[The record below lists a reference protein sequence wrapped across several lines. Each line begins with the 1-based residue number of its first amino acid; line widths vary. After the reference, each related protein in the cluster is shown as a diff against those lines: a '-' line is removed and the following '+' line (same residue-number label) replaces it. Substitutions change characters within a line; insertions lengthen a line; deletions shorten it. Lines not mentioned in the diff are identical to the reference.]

1 MYRFEAQLNLQEYT
15 AFVESVAYAPIQQ
28 TPAWSRLKNNWESCY
43 CGVYREEK
51 LVCAALILMR
61 RLMPGFTMAFCPM
74 GPIGALEDAQAMRCF
89 VDGARA
95 LCRSKGIYLLK
106 LMPPVVWDKT
116 LPDMEAARYLDA
128 FDLSQGRAAF
138 DVLVGCGLRH
148 KGFPK
153 DMGSTVL
160 PRYQAFIPLKDA
172 AGQPLDGA
180 QFKKNYK
187 TKLRKYLG
195 AFRPARGL
203 SYQTV
208 TPTPENI
215 VQFKRILS
223 ATEARQNIAL
233 RNEEYFAR
241 MAEIFGEDAHFAFEV
256 CDVSCY
262 EENLKARYEKEP
274 EMREKIAEQLAD
286 AAAVKQA
293 RGEQVPLAALLTVY
307 PGRQAGL
314 RVAEY
319 LYAGADLSVF
329 PSFCATLCGLF
340 DECERSVA
348 KGCDYLNLGGLPG
361 TFDDGLYDFKAPFN
375 PIIVEYA
382 GEFDLAVCGWKYAFM
397 ERWLPTL
404 KNLYRKLHR

>member
-1 MYRFEAQLNLQEYT
+1 MYRFVTDIAIEDYT
-15 AFVESVAYAPIQQ
+15 AFTETAAYTPIQQ
-28 TPAWSRLKNNWESCY
+28 TPQWSQLKNNWDSCF
-43 CGVYREEK
+43 CGVYRDEV
-51 LVCAALILMR
+51 LVCAALVLLR

-74 GPIGALEDAQAMRCF
+74 GPVGELCDGEVVRCF
-89 VDGARA
+89 VDGMRGY
-95 LCRSKGIYLLK
+95 CRKKGVYLLK
-106 LMPPVVWDKT
+106 IAPPIAVDKT
-116 LPDMEAARYLDA
+116 LPDMEKERYLDA
-128 FDLSQGRAAF
+128 FDVEKDRIAF
-138 DVLVGCGLRH
+138 DALVGCGLRH

-153 DMGSTVL
+153 DMGGTVL
-160 PRYQAFIPLKDA
+160 PRYQAMIPLKDA
-172 AGQPLDGA
+172 AGAPLSAA

-187 TKLRKYLG
+187 SKLRKYLG

-203 SYQTV
+203 YYETAQT
-208 TPTPENI
+208 TPDNI
-215 VQFKRILS
+215 ALFKKILS

-233 RNEEYFAR
+233 RNEEYFALL
-241 MAEIFGEDAHFAFEV
+241 AKVFGEDAHFAFEKCAV
-256 CDVSCY
+256 DTY
-262 EENLKARYEKEP
+262 IENLKVRYEKEP

-286 AAAVKQA
+286 AESVRRE
-293 RGEQVPLAALLTVY
+293 RGAQVPLAALLTVY
-307 PGRQAGL
+307 PGKREGL

-340 DECERSVA
+340 DECERCVE

-382 GEFDLAVCGWKYAFM
+382 GEFDLPVIGWKYTFM

-404 KNLYRKLHR
+404 KKWYRLLRR